1 MNNAILFID
10 LLETDLTRENPPYV
24 EPERIAR
31 YAQVTLT
38 GSSGEGAQAL
48 GWYAYNSCQF
58 DAALEWFQRGVAW
71 FPKEATVYGYA
82 LTLKRLKRQKEF
94 LEIVNRYDGLFPKVV
109 ELLFPEERPDQP
121 PTPCEQ
127 KTETRKPEAR
137 TAGDARG
144 QPLMAPPDAQQPLWS
159 RVPKPLAA
167 LPGRPGQP
175 GELPALKRN
184 EFPLQVAL
192 ENPLRFDGARPG
204 GEAGAAAA
212 GFARER
218 ATGSPPLVARRVP
231 GVAAMPYERFGYAL
245 LPGWNGADEPTWP
258 PASARLPA
266 GGTLWAQE
274 MGVGRPAGSRAGGAR
289 PAEAGPGGQ
298 PAPSGSGSPSPP
310 FVGAQRDN
318 PQAGLFQP

>member
-1 MNNAILFID
+1 M
-10 LLETDLTRENPPYV
+10 
-24 EPERIAR
+24 
-31 YAQVTLT
+31 
-38 GSSGEGAQAL
+38 
-48 GWYAYNSCQF
+48 
-58 DAALEWFQRGVAW
+58 
-71 FPKEATVYGYA
+71 
-82 LTLKRLKRQKEF
+82 
-94 LEIVNRYDGLFPKVV
+94 V

-127 KTETRKPEAR
+127 KTDTRKPEAR

-192 ENPLRFDGARPG
+192 ENPLRFAGARPG

-245 LPGWNGADEPTWP
+245 LPGWNGADEPDMAARQRP
-258 PASARLPA
+258 PPRGRHALGA
-266 GGTLWAQE
+266 GD
-274 MGVGRPAGSRAGGAR
+274 GVGRPAGSRAGGAR